1 LPNVQVDINAP
12 KIGGDI
18 DVHGPSIGGGASIK
32 LKAKAPPKKIPKI
45 EIKNTPVNVSL
56 TKADVDVSGSDL
68 LPSLNTIIDS
78 EAPEVK
84 FTSNIN
90 LQGATLPDPK
100 ASASLSV
107 KAEATEPPVSF
118 GDVSADVHGTALLNN
133 LISADDKKDGK
144 KNVLKAG
151 KKPKDVNVGISA
163 SVNVDLGLGKS
174 GERIS
179 VKDTS
184 HAKAKPVSLPGKILK
199 MKELISLP
207 YKDPIHEV
215 KEMPKFEI
223 YKRK

>member
-1 LPNVQVDINAP
+1 MN
-12 KIGGDI
+12 
-18 DVHGPSIGGGASIK
+18 
-32 LKAKAPPKKIPKI
+32 
-45 EIKNTPVNVSL
+45 
-56 TKADVDVSGSDL
+56 KADGSVSGSDL
-68 LPSLNTIIDS
+68 LPSLNTIIDA

-118 GDVSADVHGTALLNN
+118 GDVSADVHGGALLNN
-133 LISADDKKDGK
+133 LISADDKKGEKDKSGK
-144 KNVLKAG
+144 KEVLKAG
-151 KKPKDVNVGISA
+151 KKPGKDVNLGLSA
-163 SVNVDLGLGKS
+163 SVNVGLGKGTS
-174 GERIS
+174 GERVS

-199 MKELISLP
+199 MKELISLS